1 MIKNNRLHFR
11 MFCIFVMKKGTT
23 GAKMKPE
30 YEELLNNFERYLDSM
45 SQTEFDS
52 IVDSMAKERD
62 NGESFGFDLSL
73 DTMHG
78 CFLSSLAANAYSNVS
93 LSVESDYNAPC
104 YVMVA

>member
-1 MIKNNRLHFR
+1 
-11 MFCIFVMKKGTT
+11 
-23 GAKMKPE
+23 
-30 YEELLNNFERYLDSM
+30 
-45 SQTEFDS
+45 
-52 IVDSMAKERD
+52 MAKERD

>member
-1 MIKNNRLHFR
+1 
-11 MFCIFVMKKGTT
+11 
-23 GAKMKPE
+23 MKPE

-52 IVDSMAKERD
+52 IVDSIAKERD

-73 DTMHG
+73 EMHG
-78 CFLSSLAANAYSNVS
+78 LSSLAANTYSNVS